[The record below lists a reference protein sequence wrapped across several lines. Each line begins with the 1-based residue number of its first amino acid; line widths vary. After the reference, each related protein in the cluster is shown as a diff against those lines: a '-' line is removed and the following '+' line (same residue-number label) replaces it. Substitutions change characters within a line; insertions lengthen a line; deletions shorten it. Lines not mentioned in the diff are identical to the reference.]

1 MGQYEKVLKITSFRY
16 KKDSVT
22 DEEFHNFCTDHGNK
36 ASLIQQRHGALKVA
50 QYHTPSVTKKL
61 LVEMIPFAIRPG
73 WTLEDHDLMVQV
85 WVRTTNDM
93 AAIFTDPDFQALVV
107 GDTPESQEK
116 AHVTCGWEEVF
127 LEDGKIVD
135 VPNIP
140 FNERSAV
147 GKESTIFGLE
157 KIPAGTK
164 V

>member
-16 KKDSVT
+16 KKDDST
-22 DEEFHNFCTDHGNK
+22 DEEFHDFCTDHGNK

-50 QYHTPSVTKKL
+50 
-61 LVEMIPFAIRPG
+61 
-73 WTLEDHDLMVQV
+73 QV

-107 GDTPESQEK
+107 GDIPESQDK